1 LQRRSPLGLATH
13 KAFELPHHVNVWLV
27 GEIEEADRTY
37 RPSPPTFD

>member
-1 LQRRSPLGLATH
+1 MTDREQPPPESSIR
-13 KAFELPHHVNVWLV
+13 LV